1 MLVEVTQENINQ
13 GIFKD
18 SNSCPVALAMQDKG
32 FENVQV
38 EPWHIF
44 YDQQPTP
51 LQFHVAKI
59 EMDTLIRKWIYDFDG
74 GEEVFPIK
82 IEINKEHTTYA
93 KLVE

>member
-1 MLVEVTQENINQ
+1 MLVEVTQEHINQ
-13 GIFKD
+13 GFID
-18 SNSCPVALAMQDKG
+18 SCDSCPIALAMQDKD

-38 EPWHIF
+38 DGQHIF

-59 EMDTLIRKWIYDFDG
+59 KMDTLIRKWIYNFDG
-74 GEEVFPIK
+74 GEEVFPIQ
-82 IEINKEHTTYA
+82 IEINKEARYA